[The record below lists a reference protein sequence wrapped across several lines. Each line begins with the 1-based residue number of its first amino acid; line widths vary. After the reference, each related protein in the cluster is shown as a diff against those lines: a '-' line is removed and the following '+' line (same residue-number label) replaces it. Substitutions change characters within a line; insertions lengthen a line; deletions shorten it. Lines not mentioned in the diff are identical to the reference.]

1 MSLVILLQQCFEAV
15 LHGHFPSTDLL
26 KQTISKGLGFAIIAA
41 ACIVK
46 VPQILKISQNQSA
59 QGLSLLSFELEQLA
73 LTIHGT
79 YGFILGLPFSAYG
92 EAVVL
97 VLQNSFLLA
106 QIYVLSKS
114 SVWRPFL
121 AVGLFGTALA
131 CISAGTVTPA
141 MIKVLYDLNNTIVL
155 AARLP
160 QIYQNYKSKSTGQ
173 LSGTVYVANFMGCIA
188 RIFTSLQEGGG
199 YAMVRGF
206 VLGLVLNGTLVSQI
220 FLYRGSKAVPDKKIE

>member
-1 MSLVILLQQCFEAV
+1 MVDRCLMPRTSRQQAERKLLCSQ
-15 LHGHFPSTDLL
+15 
-26 KQTISKGLGFAIIAA
+26 GLGFAIIAA

-131 CISAGTVTPA
+131 CISAGTLKDPLRKRLGSFPRLENAALFGGHRRLLSCRNSDASNDKSSVRPEQHHRSGGTFA
-141 MIKVLYDLNNTIVL
+141 SDL
-155 AARLP
+155 
-160 QIYQNYKSKSTGQ
+160 SE
-173 LSGTVYVANFMGCIA
+173 
-188 RIFTSLQEGGG
+188 LQGG
-199 YAMVRGF
+199 
-206 VLGLVLNGTLVSQI
+206 
-220 FLYRGSKAVPDKKIE
+220 